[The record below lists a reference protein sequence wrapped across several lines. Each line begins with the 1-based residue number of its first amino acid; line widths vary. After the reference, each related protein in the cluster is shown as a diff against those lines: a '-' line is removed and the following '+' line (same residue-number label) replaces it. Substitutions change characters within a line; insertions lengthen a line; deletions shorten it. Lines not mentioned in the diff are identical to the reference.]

1 MSVAGVSLAPPIGG
15 IDREGI
21 LAVTADTACRDLI
34 SQALDERRDGGSEVI
49 IGTVETAMSRLA
61 AGAMPNLLLIDL
73 SASQAP
79 LDDMAS
85 LVAAG
90 GVGIKIIALG
100 MINDVGL
107 FRDLLRK
114 GATDYLT
121 KPLDSSVL
129 RAALARA
136 TQRDEP
142 NGGVGSRG
150 GKLVAFLGTRGGVGV
165 TTCAVNAAWILAEER
180 KLPTALIDLDLHFG
194 TIALSLDIDPGRGLR
209 EALEAPSRIDDLF
222 IERAMVRQG
231 DRLAILSAE
240 EPVEDEAKV
249 SVEAIDILIEELR
262 QKFDWVLVDLPR
274 GLTAAT
280 TAVLA
285 AASHVVIVGEPTLAG
300 LRDAIRLAN
309 LLKDCAPAAHLL
321 VLEGGAGRALHPQ
334 INRADF
340 EAGLGRRVDV
350 IVPFDAKAASASA
363 NTGRVLT
370 AVVPASPA
378 AKAVRDFVT
387 LLLGNSSRPMK
398 RDTLWRRILRKR

>member
-1 MSVAGVSLAPPIGG
+1 VSITRVSVPPSIGG

-21 LAVTADTACRDLI
+21 LAVIADTACCELVR
-34 SQALDERRDGGSEVI
+34 QALNEHRDGGSEVI
-49 IGTVETAMSRLA
+49 IGTVETAMSRLG
-61 AGAMPNLLLIDL
+61 AGAIPNLLLIDL
-73 SASQAP
+73 SASEAP

-85 LVAAG
+85 LAAAG
-90 GVGIKIIALG
+90 GAGIKIIALG
-100 MINDVGL
+100 MVNDVGL
-107 FRDLLRK
+107 FRDLIRK
-114 GATDYLT
+114 GATDYLI

-129 RAALARA
+129 RAALTRA

-142 NGGVGSRG
+142 NGGIGSRG

-165 TTCAVNAAWILAEER
+165 TTCAINAAWILAEER
-180 KLPTALIDLDLHFG
+180 KQQTALIDLDLHFG

-209 EALEAPSRIDDLF
+209 EALEAPSRIDELF

-249 SVEAIDILIEELR
+249 SVEAVEILMEELR

-309 LLKDCAPAAHLL
+309 LLKDRAPAAQLL
-321 VLEGGAGRALHPQ
+321 VLEGGAGRAPHPQ
-334 INRADF
+334 IGRADF
-340 EAGLGRRVDV
+340 EEGLGRRVDV
-350 IVPFDAKAASASA
+350 TVPFDSKAASASA
-363 NTGRVLT
+363 NTGRALT
-370 AVVPASPA
+370 AAVPASPA

-387 LLLGNSSRPMK
+387 LLLDSSSPSMK
-398 RDTLWRRILRKR
+398 RDTFWRRILRKW